1 MRIGNV
7 LRWVLAGGLALSLA
21 AGCKGNQPKPGSA
34 TASLDS
40 TVTEIGQRGGS
51 LTISTISDPKSF
63 NFVIAQE
70 TSTTNIVGFSFEGLT
85 TTDGVTTEVKP
96 NLAESWEVAPDKK
109 TWTFHLRKD
118 VTWFDG
124 KPFTADDV
132 EFTFNRLF
140 YNPGIP
146 SSYRDVLSVE
156 GKPFKVEKVDTYT
169 VRITTPV
176 PFAPFLRQIGAAI
189 APKHLLEKAVNGN
202 KFSETWGINTPPQNI
217 IGTGPFKIKEYASG
231 QRVVL
236 ERNPN
241 YWKKD
246 KAGNRLPYLDH
257 LTILIVPNQDIQLL
271 KFQAGELDGLGNEFG
286 SSGFRGQDYP
296 VLKPK
301 EKEGNFT
308 LYNGG
313 PAFGTNF
320 ITFNQNPGKNKDSKP
335 HVDPKKLKWFTDLRF
350 RQAVA
355 YAIDKQ
361 TIINNVMNGLG
372 YPQISA
378 MSPAAKLFYNP
389 SVNTYE
395 FNLQKAKQLLT
406 EAGYKDRN
414 GDRIVEDASGQPVEF
429 DLITNVENNVRQ
441 NIGLIVQ
448 QDLKKIGIKVNFT
461 PIDFNTLINR
471 INKTF
476 EWEGLLLG
484 LTGGVEPASGRNVWH
499 SSGSLH
505 MWNPRQPKPATTWE
519 AEIDSLFDNGVQELD
534 QTKRKAYYDRWQ
546 TIVAEQLPVIYTVN
560 AASLM
565 AVRNKFG
572 NLKPTA
578 YGGFIHNLDELYVKS
593 PSGPSASR

>member
-1 MRIGNV
+1 MRLVNL
-7 LRWVLAGGLALSLA
+7 LRWGLTGCLTLFLA
-21 AGCKGNQPKPGSA
+21 AGCKGNQQKPGA
-34 TASLDS
+34 GIASLDS
-40 TVTEIGQRGGS
+40 TVTEVGQRGGT

-63 NFVIAQE
+63 NFIIAQE

-96 NLAESWEVAPDKK
+96 HLAESWEVAPDKK

-140 YNPGIP
+140 YNPDIAT
-146 SSYRDVLSVE
+146 SYRDVLTVE
-156 GKPFKVEKVDTYT
+156 GKPFKVEKVDPYT

-176 PFAPFLRQIGAAI
+176 PFAPFLRQIGVAI
-189 APKHLLEKAVNGN
+189 APKHILEKAVNE
-202 KFSETWGINTPPQNI
+202 KKVAETWGINTPPGQI
-217 IGTGPFKIKEYASG
+217 IGTGPFRIKEYLSS
-231 QRVVL
+231 QKVVL
-236 ERNPN
+236 ERNPT

-246 KAGNRLPYLDH
+246 QDGNPLPYLDQVVV
-257 LTILIVPNQDIQLL
+257 LIVPNLDVQLL
-271 KFQAGELDGLGNEFG
+271 KFQAGEIDGLGNEFG

-308 LYNGG
+308 IYNGG

-320 ITFNQNPGKNKDSKP
+320 IAFNQNPGKNKNGKSY
-335 HVDPKKLKWFTDLRF
+335 VDPKKLRWFTDPQF

-355 YAIDKQ
+355 HAIDKQ
-361 TIINNVMNGLG
+361 TIINNVMNSLG
-372 YPQISA
+372 YPQIAA

-389 SVNTYE
+389 NVKTYD
-395 FNLQKAKQLLT
+395 FDLQRAKQLLAD
-406 EAGYKDRN
+406 AGYKDRN
-414 GDRIVEDASGQPVEF
+414 GDGVVEDQSGQKVEF
-429 DLITNVENNVRQ
+429 DLITNVENTVRQ
-441 NIGLIVQ
+441 NIGLIIQ
-448 QDLKKIGIKVNFT
+448 QDLKKAGIKVNFT
-461 PIDFNTLINR
+461 PIDFNSLVNR
-471 INKTF
+471 LNKTY

-484 LTGGVEPASGRNVWH
+484 FTGGIEPNFGRNIWH

-505 MWNPRQPKPATTWE
+505 VWHPLQPKPATPWE
-519 AEIDSLFDNGVQELD
+519 TEIDSLYDHGVQELD
-534 QTKRKAYYDRWQ
+534 EAKRKAYYDRWQ
-546 TIVAEQLPVIYTVN
+546 AIVAEQLPLIYTVN

-578 YGGFIHNLDELYVKS
+578 YGGLLHNVDHLFVKS